1 MCLACDTSDK
11 RQETRIVSEQA
22 IAKIFFHSKSVCFR
36 LCVLIYQRNLSRPFT
51 NAGRRNQTS
60 YIDGV

>member
-1 MCLACDTSDK
+1 MCLACNTSDK

-22 IAKIFFHSKSVCFR
+22 IAKIFFPFKKCLFSPLR
-36 LCVLIYQRNLSRPFT
+36 LIYQRNLSRPFT